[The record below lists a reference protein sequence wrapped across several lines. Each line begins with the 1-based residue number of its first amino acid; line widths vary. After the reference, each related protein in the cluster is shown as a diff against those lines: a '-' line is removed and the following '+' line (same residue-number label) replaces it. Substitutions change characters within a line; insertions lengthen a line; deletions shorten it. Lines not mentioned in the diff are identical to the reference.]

1 MEDQRFRHEWK
12 HVISPADCAILRSR
26 LRVLLPADQNGDS
39 NGRYYIRSL
48 YFDNPEDKVLREK
61 LDGVSNRDKYRI
73 RYYNH
78 DPGFIKLEKK
88 SKRNGLCRKDSV
100 RVSAEE
106 AQRIVHGDWK
116 WTESSEKR
124 LLRDLFFAML
134 YSGMVPKTVVDYTR
148 EAFVYPAGNVR
159 IALDQQIRTGLDATD
174 FLNPQLPTIP
184 AGNDIILEIK
194 YDSFLPDFIRD
205 AVQLDSRRSSAFSKY
220 AAARY
225 Y

>member
-39 NGRYYIRSL
+39 NGRYHIRSL

-124 LLRDLFFAML
+124 LLRDLFLQCFTAEWFRRRLWIIQGKHLCIQPEMYEL
-134 YSGMVPKTVVDYTR
+134 HWISRSAPVWT
-148 EAFVYPAGNVR
+148 
-159 IALDQQIRTGLDATD
+159 QQIFSILSSHHTG
-174 FLNPQLPTIP
+174 
-184 AGNDIILEIK
+184 
-194 YDSFLPDFIRD
+194 R
-205 AVQLDSRRSSAFSKY
+205 
-220 AAARY
+220 
-225 Y
+225 